1 MRLFFEK
8 NACRKAEKVRE
19 ERDDDLNKLLQFF
32 RECKENNEHFYWD
45 VDADP
50 KTGVV
55 RNIFW
60 SHASQ
65 RAEYRDFGD
74 VITFDTTHKTNSRR
88 MPLAMFVGAN
98 NNLKNVTFGQALI
111 GDESTGSFRWL
122 FETFKSCMG
131 GRQPHVILTGVPY
144 FLSNTMI
151 ANFILSGCNISSF
164 WIANCMCLTL
174 SPPGLLCTTR

>member
-1 MRLFFEK
+1 M
-8 NACRKAEKVRE
+8 
-19 ERDDDLNKLLQFF
+19 LLQFF

-74 VITFDTTHKTNSRR
+74 VITFEYLTQRTKQTT
-88 MPLAMFVGAN
+88 GA
-98 NNLKNVTFGQALI
+98 
-111 GDESTGSFRWL
+111 
-122 FETFKSCMG
+122 C
-131 GRQPHVILTGVPY
+131 H
-144 FLSNTMI
+144 
-151 ANFILSGCNISSF
+151 
-164 WIANCMCLTL
+164 
-174 SPPGLLCTTR
+174 